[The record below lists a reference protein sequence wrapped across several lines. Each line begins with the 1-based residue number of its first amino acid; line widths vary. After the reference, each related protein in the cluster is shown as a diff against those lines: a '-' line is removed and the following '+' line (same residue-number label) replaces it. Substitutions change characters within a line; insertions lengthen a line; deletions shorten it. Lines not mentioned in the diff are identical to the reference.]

1 MIVVN
6 FLSIKVMAK
15 KKNSIVCNTNANSR
29 YYVGGFE
36 PLSILFKI
44 AVKQYINGV
53 KKWGKR
59 IFSDRKSQKAQ
70 IADLEKKIKEKQR
83 QKTKTQQQTIAN
95 TPTPSLSITP
105 TPNPQGGKRIC
116 RSSRRNRRLTGG
128 KFDPKRDIVDF
139 LAGPLGWAAM
149 GVRKKRERKIAELQK
164 QLNS

>member
-1 MIVVN
+1 M
-6 FLSIKVMAK
+6 SK
-15 KKNSIVCNTNANSR
+15 KKNNIVCNSKANSR

-36 PLSILFKI
+36 PWSILFKI
-44 AVKQYINGV
+44 AVKEYINGV

-70 IADLEKKIKEKQR
+70 IADLEKKIKEKQQ
-83 QKTKTQQQTIAN
+83 QKAKIQQQQASNN
-95 TPTPSLSITP
+95 TPLPPTSTPP